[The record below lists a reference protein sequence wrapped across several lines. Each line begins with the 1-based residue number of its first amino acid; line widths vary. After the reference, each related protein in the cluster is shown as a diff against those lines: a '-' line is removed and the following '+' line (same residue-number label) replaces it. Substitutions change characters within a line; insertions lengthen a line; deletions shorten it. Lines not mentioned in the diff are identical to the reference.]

1 MYCMSFKCSSSSDR
15 ERQGDRSSLLDKRF
29 VDSPHDDRAL
39 VAASAEAA
47 LTQIDHGPDCSGVA
61 ETAIDHK

>member
-1 MYCMSFKCSSSSDR
+1 VQFRVAIDKGVC
-15 ERQGDRSSLLDKRF
+15 LLDKRF
-29 VDSPHDDRAL
+29 VDSPYDYRAL